1 MTPDHNIRENLKQA
15 RTAFKAENLEEA
27 EKQARFIIDLDP
39 HHENALKLL
48 ARIYNRQARWS
59 QAFTCWHA
67 LCKIKADND
76 EYFFQA
82 GRSATRLDNHSQAVK
97 FLKKTIELK
106 GDHESALTLLAKT
119 YQKQGQWHLAFE
131 TWKALGEATND
142 LSSQL
147 DNLIKTASR
156 QQESPFQANAF
167 EVILTLEPNNRTIL
181 QKLVSLYQKQE
192 NQIEAARI
200 LDQLLKNDEQNLDLL
215 QQRLKIAT
223 KLENHDDI
231 YRFRKCLCALTPFDE
246 EEWVKLAQNAKNINS
261 ADQHAI
267 WQKILTH
274 RKENEQALRGLA
286 HFHHKKKNWVQSASL
301 WKEICAIDP
310 SDESAWVH
318 YARALQMSRNP
329 DLDHVW
335 QDIHQR
341 FPQNREALRH
351 CAKHATLAQD
361 WNKVEDIW
369 FQLAHMENPSIHD
382 CRKWARSCEKN
393 NTEHAYQAWQQFL
406 SVKPDDIEAL
416 KFLARYAMEQED
428 WISASRYWKEIH
440 HLLPDD
446 DTALISWARTTTR
459 FDTKKA
465 APIWTQA
472 LDRSTYQDEALRNLA
487 RLKTLH
493 EDWDSAIQLWA
504 EVAKKTPE
512 DPWPLVQKARAV
524 AKIKSTEDA
533 RQNWLTLLEK
543 HPDHVEALTCL
554 GRIEMVEKNWET
566 ASGYWQQLKQVA
578 PHLTEPAI
586 QLSRI
591 HLAHKDDAQAESA
604 LSDILTLQPDH
615 PEALSNLS
623 RLYFRTDREEQ
634 GFAICEEWAKSNAD
648 DLRPLLILARAHH
661 ANGDLPPAKR
671 EAGWQRVLARAPN
684 HLEALTGL
692 ARLLQARQDY
702 STALSLWEK
711 LCDLDETKAVAWTNR
726 VRILDKT
733 DQPELI
739 PPLLKQ
745 VRTLFGTSVEDLLS
759 KAEISEAARSFE
771 DARLY
776 LQEACAS
783 YPDDVLPHKRYGNF
797 LLSQGE
803 LTTSLNAYRTAREL
817 DPYDTQIASA
827 LVQIVSSLELV
838 GQDIT
843 PYWQTGSTQP
853 LLRTPEIFYPKIA
866 EIAHARRPKTS
877 KKSQK
882 HTVVMVTGSLG
893 PGGAE
898 RQLVATAIALKEQT
912 DQVAHVTVLV
922 RSLND
927 HDRSAFFLPHLEE
940 AGIPVHEYGPSRAD
954 TEECAYVKDCPEVEL
969 LRAFPQNMNKSLVK
983 LYRLFK
989 ELAPT
994 IVHAWQDTTAVDAA
1008 TSAVLAGVEKVLLST
1023 RSLRP
1028 DHHRRLLP
1036 YLKPAYQALLQL
1048 DGVRMTNNSRAG
1060 LLDYADWLSLP
1071 LEEGDVTPNGLDTAR
1086 LQKERQ
1092 AADSQKIKQQLNIPA
1107 DAPVFGGV
1115 MRFTE
1120 EKRPLLWVQ
1129 TMAKVA
1135 EKIPNA
1141 HFVLVGDGPMRPQA
1155 QALCHT
1161 LGLAERAHLVGTDRD
1176 VVPWYSLMD
1185 MLLLTS
1191 RVEGCPNVLLEAQCL
1206 GIPVV
1211 APKVGG
1217 APETVD
1223 DTQTGWI
1230 VPADHPDLSSA
1241 LAERLIYSQQNQP
1254 WYLNA
1259 QKRAPHFIEN
1269 TFGLKASLASTLRA
1283 FEF

>member
-1 MTPDHNIRENLKQA
+1 MTPDHHIRENLKQA

-67 LCKIKADND
+67 LCKIKADNE

-167 EVILTLEPNNRTIL
+167 EVILTLEPNNRKIL
-181 QKLVSLYQKQE
+181 QKLASLYQKQE

-274 RKENEQALRGLA
+274 RKENEQALRG
-286 HFHHKKKNWVQSASL
+286 
-301 WKEICAIDP
+301 
-310 SDESAWVH
+310 
-318 YARALQMSRNP
+318 
-329 DLDHVW
+329 
-335 QDIHQR
+335 
-341 FPQNREALRH
+341 
-351 CAKHATLAQD
+351 
-361 WNKVEDIW
+361 
-369 FQLAHMENPSIHD
+369 
-382 CRKWARSCEKN
+382 
-393 NTEHAYQAWQQFL
+393 
-406 SVKPDDIEAL
+406 
-416 KFLARYAMEQED
+416 
-428 WISASRYWKEIH
+428 
-440 HLLPDD
+440 
-446 DTALISWARTTTR
+446 
-459 FDTKKA
+459 
-465 APIWTQA
+465 
-472 LDRSTYQDEALRNLA
+472 LA

-634 GFAICEEWAKSNAD
+634 GFAICEEWAKSNPD

-661 ANGDLPPAKR
+661 ANGDLSPAKR
-671 EAGWQRVLARAPN
+671 EAGWQRVLARDPN

-711 LCDLDETKAVAWTNR
+711 LCDLDETKAIAWTNR

-739 PPLLKQ
+739 PPLLEQ

-759 KAEISEAARSFE
+759 KAEVFEAARSFE

-783 YPDDVLPHKRYGNF
+783 YPDNVLPHKRYGNF

-817 DPYDTQIASA
+817 APYDTQIASA
-827 LVQIVSSLELV
+827 LVQIVSSFELV

-853 LLRTPEIFYPKIA
+853 LLQTPEIFYPKIA
-866 EIAHARRPKTS
+866 EIAQARRPKTS

-969 LRAFPQNMNKSLVK
+969 LRTFPPNMNKSLVK

-1092 AADSQKIKQQLNIPA
+1092 AANSQKIMQQLNIPA

-1259 QKRAPHFIEN
+1259 QKRAPLFIEN